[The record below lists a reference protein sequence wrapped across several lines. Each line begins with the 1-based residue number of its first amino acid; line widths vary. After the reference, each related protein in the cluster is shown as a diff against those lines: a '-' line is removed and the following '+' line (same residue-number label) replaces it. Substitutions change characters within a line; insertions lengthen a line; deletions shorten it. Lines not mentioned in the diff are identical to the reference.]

1 MDSKT
6 IRSLSVSFRRLR
18 TFRSEKEWSAA
29 LLDACAPFCSRSALL
44 VVNGGKLE
52 WKASK
57 GFELLTPQGPVF
69 AIAEAA
75 AFGAAIESREITV
88 ALCTRSE
95 VSPAMTHALGEDG
108 ARRAMLAPVS
118 TPDRVA
124 AVIYAEDADAAGLEV
139 VAIAAGLALDSHSLR
154 SRASVGKG
162 ILQHIAPALPAGVT
176 SEEEEAHLRAQRFAR
191 KQAAE
196 IRLYESERVE
206 AGRIQLNLYEGA
218 VRQRIDA
225 AREAFLAQ
233 FPGVNIDYLHREL
246 VRVLADG
253 NEDAMGVDY
262 PGPAR

>member
-18 TFRSEKEWSAA
+18 TFRSEKEWSTA

-44 VVNGGKLE
+44 VVNGAKLE
-52 WKASK
+52 WKAAK
-57 GFELLTPQGPVF
+57 GFELLTPQLPVF
-69 AIAEAA
+69 AVAEAA
-75 AFGAAIESREITV
+75 AFGVAIESREITV
-88 ALCTRSE
+88 ALCTKSE
-95 VSPAMTHALGEDG
+95 VSRAMTHALGEDPG
-108 ARRAMLAPVS
+108 RRGTLAPVC

-162 ILQHIAPALPAGVT
+162 ILQQIAPALPAGVAA
-176 SEEEEAHLRAQRFAR
+176 EDEEAHLRAQRFAR

-206 AGRIQLNLYEGA
+206 AGRTSQAIYEGA

-225 AREAFLAQ
+225 AREAFEAQ
-233 FPGVNIDYLHREL
+233 FAGVNVDYLHREL

-253 NEDAMGVDY
+253 QEEAMGVDY
-262 PGPAR
+262 PGPLR